1 MNNHIEFEYDG
12 LASTSKV
19 RTYLTGND
27 AVAAS
32 ATSSTFDVDHTW
44 DSADRRDLTAFYFN
58 NQTTTLKKQEFRND
72 YTRDKLHRLE
82 LVTQQVSSTATSW
95 VVDAART
102 KSGDFDYYA
111 NSQLKKLTR
120 LQGANTLA
128 LITDFNQNSP
138 DDWWVPRSDLKGRT
152 QRTGIGH

>member
-1 MNNHIEFEYDG
+1 MNNHIGFEYDG
-12 LASTSKV
+12 LARTSKV
-19 RTYLTGND
+19 KTYLTGNG

-44 DSADRRDLTAFYFN
+44 DSADRRDLTQFYFN

-72 YTRDKLHRLE
+72 YTWDKLHRLD

-102 KSGDFDYYA
+102 RSGDFDYYA
-111 NSQLKKLTR
+111 NNQLKKVTR

-128 LITDFNQNSP
+128 LITDFKQNSP
-138 DDWWVPRSDLKGRT
+138 DD
-152 QRTGIGH
+152 